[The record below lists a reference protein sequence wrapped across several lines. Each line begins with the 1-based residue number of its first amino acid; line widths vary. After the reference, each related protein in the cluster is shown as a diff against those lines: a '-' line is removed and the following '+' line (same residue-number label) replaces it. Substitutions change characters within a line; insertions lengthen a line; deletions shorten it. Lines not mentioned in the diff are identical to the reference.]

1 MRGCFERGIGGFKDV
16 VDNKDTEE
24 TISKLI
30 DEINKNRLNAFITV
44 REEAIDDARKV
55 DKDKGDKKGRLL
67 GMPIAVKDNI
77 STKGTETTCASKIL
91 KGYVPPFDAT
101 IIDKLKREGAIIIG
115 KTNMDEFAMGST
127 TETSFFGPTLNPW
140 KNDKVPGGSS
150 GGSAAAVAAGE
161 CIAALGTDTGGSV
174 RCPASFCGVVGI
186 KPTYGLV
193 SRYGLIAYANSVEG
207 IGSMAAS
214 VKDAETVLDII
225 SGKDPNDSTSIS
237 LEDRSNIINNHKI
250 EKHKRKRKIGV
261 LTTLFND
268 NGTDKDVLKCVWNA
282 IHRLESL
289 GIEYEEIDLPNIR
302 YALPSYYIIAM
313 SEASSNLARFDG
325 TRYGLSLDESLDVNL
340 DWDSTFSKVRGEG
353 FGKEVKRRILMGTFA
368 LSAGYYGRYYL
379 KALKIRSLII
389 KDFNDAFDKS
399 GLYAIVT
406 PTMPYKPFN
415 LGEKV
420 DDPVSMYLS
429 DIFTVPVN
437 LTGLPS
443 LNITCGFSEGLPIG
457 MQMIGK
463 AFCESDIIEIAKI
476 YESDTNYQKKV
487 LELF

>member
-1 MRGCFERGIGGFKDV
+1 MKGCFERGIDGFKNI
-16 VDNKDTEE
+16 VDNKETEE
-24 TISKLI
+24 IISKLI
-30 DEINKNRLNAFITV
+30 DEINKSRLNAFITV
-44 REEAIDDARKV
+44 REKAIEDAKKI
-55 DKDKGDKKGRLL
+55 DKDKGGKKGRLL
-67 GMPIAVKDNI
+67 GVPIAVKDNI
-77 STKGTETTCASKIL
+77 STKGIETTCASKIL

-101 IIDKLKREGAIIIG
+101 IIEKLKKEGAIIIG

-140 KNDKVPGGSS
+140 DNERVPGGSS
-150 GGSAAAVAAGE
+150 GGSSASVASGE
-161 CIAALGTDTGGSV
+161 CLAALGTDTGGSV
-174 RCPASFCGVVGI
+174 RCPASFCGIVGI

-207 IGSMAAS
+207 IGTMATS
-214 VKDAETVLDII
+214 VKDAETILDII
-225 SGKDPNDSTSIS
+225 SGKDVRDSTSIS
-237 LEDRSNIINNHKI
+237 LEDKEKIKNNHRNDKSR
-250 EKHKRKRKIGV
+250 KKKRIGV

-268 NGTDKDVLKCVWNA
+268 NGTDKDVLKSVWDA
-282 IHRLESL
+282 IHKLENL
-289 GIEYEEIDLPNIR
+289 GIEYEEIDLPNIK

-325 TRYGLSLDESLDVNL
+325 TRYGLSLDDNR
-340 DWDSTFSKVRGEG
+340 DWNNTFSKVRGEG

-389 KDFNDAFDKS
+389 NDFNDAFDKE
-399 GLYAIVT
+399 GLDAIVT
-406 PTMPYKPFN
+406 PTMPYKPFR
-415 LGEKV
+415 LGEKI

-457 MQMIGK
+457 MQLIGK
-463 AFCESDIIEIAKI
+463 AFCEQDIIDIAKI
-476 YESDTNYQKKV
+476 YESNTDYQKKV

>member
-1 MRGCFERGIGGFKDV
+1 MKGYFDRGIDGFKEV
-16 VDNKDTEE
+16 VDNKETEE
-24 TISKLI
+24 VISKLI
-30 DEINKNRLNAFITV
+30 DKIKKSNLNAYITIC
-44 REEAIDDARKV
+44 EDAIDDARKV
-55 DKDKGDKKGRLL
+55 DKDKGDKKGRFL
-67 GMPIAVKDNI
+67 GVPIAVKDNI
-77 STKGTETTCASKIL
+77 STKGIETTCASKIL

-101 IIDKLKREGAIIIG
+101 IIEKLKKEGAIIIG

-140 KNDKVPGGSS
+140 DKERVPGGSS
-150 GGSAAAVAAGE
+150 GGSAAAVASGE
-161 CIAALGTDTGGSV
+161 CLAALGTDTGGSV
-174 RCPASFCGVVGI
+174 RCPASFCGVVGM

-207 IGSMAAS
+207 IGTMATS
-214 VKDAETVLDII
+214 VKDASTVLDII
-225 SGKDPNDSTSIS
+225 SGKDSRDSTSIS
-237 LEDRSNIINNHKI
+237 LEDRSNIINNHRSDKSN
-250 EKHKRKRKIGV
+250 RKRKIGV

-268 NGTDKDVLKCVWNA
+268 NSTDKDVLKCIWNA
-282 IHRLESL
+282 IHLLEDH
-289 GIEYEEIDLPNIR
+289 GIEYEEIDLPNIK

-325 TRYGLSLDESLDVNL
+325 TRYGLSLDECFDRNL
-340 DWDSTFSKVRGEG
+340 DWDSTFSKIRGEG
-353 FGKEVKRRILMGTFA
+353 FGKEVKRRVLLGTFA
-368 LSAGYYGRYYL
+368 LSAGYYGKYYL

-389 KDFNDAFDKS
+389 KDFNNIFDKM
-399 GLYAIVT
+399 GLDAIVT
-406 PTMPYKPFN
+406 PTMPYKPFK

-420 DDPVSMYLS
+420 DDPVSMYRS

-463 AFCESDIIEIAKI
+463 AFCESDIIEIAEI
-476 YESDTNYQKKV
+476 YESNTDYQKKV
-487 LELF
+487 LGLF